1 MNALKKFFTASLC
14 LCLCTSVQAASLL
27 KLSMS
32 KGDMKKAEH
41 DLADKAV
48 YSTEEFIQAQRCIE
62 HGLLLR
68 AAFRVSTQT
77 LNNKGDST
85 AVYAIRHQNMELLQS
100 MAHCARDKEK
110 ILQTITAEK
119 QFPFLLRYLK
129 ENPDA
134 IPYCPDCAIFGALA
148 SENADTFRE
157 LLRLTGKIN
166 IVNDKGISLL
176 RVAFQQNK
184 GEHIKY
190 MLQMQADVNAGQGD
204 DTPLLCALYEQN
216 KEITELLLQAGADVN
231 QGKSTSPLIEAITNQ
246 DAELVQQ
253 LIKLGADVNCSRDT
267 TPLLA
272 AIKVENVEIIQALLQ
287 AGVDLKTEK
296 KNNPL
301 EAAVRQGNLVIVRLL
316 IDKGAA
322 FPQNSSL
329 LLTAL
334 KSSHADI
341 AAYLLS
347 HGAEKEL
354 YEEGSPVAE
363 YVFHLDSCPSTMN
376 AIISEIKEKIN
387 RQYQQKVARIT
398 AQQKKEESLAKSR
411 QQQHAQ
417 TEAQQKNE
425 ESPAKSRRQ
434 QQAQTKAQQ
443 GQQKQAEATRKRED
457 ILSNLAYI
465 TDSRPRWDANFYAF
479 IHLPASRNNPSN
491 VIYVCEQLSA
501 LLPRYAR
508 SNIQIILVCYDDNG
522 EEALT
527 APREHSELMSNVPV
541 ILAKDSGFL
550 APQIMPR
557 FPGLTETTVTIV
569 DSNFSIA
576 AARNS
581 YEQGMRACKEMS
593 FIAFKGISSISG
605 TAPNATQ
612 KNYPFTGRQRK

>member
-1 MNALKKFFTASLC
+1 MNAIHRFVSPTALAILCASASVEAAMPLKFSL
-14 LCLCTSVQAASLL
+14 SES
-27 KLSMS
+27 
-32 KGDMKKAEH
+32 DMKKAERS
-41 DLADKAV
+41 LADKAV

-62 HGLLLR
+62 HGYLLH
-68 AAFRVSTQT
+68 AALHVSAQTQS
-77 LNNKGDST
+77 NKGARPED
-85 AVYAIRHQNMELLQS
+85 YAIEHQDLEMLHSASFQ
-100 MAHCARDKEK
+100 
-110 ILQTITAEK
+110 AEDRERIVNKMVAKK
-119 QFPFLLRYLK
+119 QYTLLLRYLK
-129 ENPDA
+129 QESAA

-184 GEHIKY
+184 VEHIKY
-190 MLQMQADVNAGQGD
+190 MLQLQADVNTGQGD
-204 DTPLLCALYEQN
+204 ETPLLCALYEQN

-272 AIKVENVEIIQALLQ
+272 AIKVENVEIIRALLQ
-287 AGVDLKTEK
+287 AGADLKTEK

-301 EAAVRQGNLVIVRLL
+301 EAAVRRGNLVIVRLL

-363 YVFHLDSCPSTMN
+363 YVFNLDSCPSTMN

-387 RQYQQKVARIT
+387 RRYQQKVARIT
-398 AQQKKEESLAKSR
+398 AQQKKEEAL
-411 QQQHAQ
+411 
-417 TEAQQKNE
+417 
-425 ESPAKSRRQ
+425 AKSRRQ
-434 QQAQTKAQQ
+434 QQAQAKVQQ
-443 GQQKQAEATRKRED
+443 GQQKRAEATRKRED

-479 IHLPASRNNPSN
+479 IHLPAYRNNPSN
-491 VIYVCEQLSA
+491 AIYVCEQLSA

-576 AARNS
+576 EAHNS
-581 YEQGMRACKEMS
+581 YEQGLRACKEMS

-605 TAPNATQ
+605 TVPNETQ

>member
-1 MNALKKFFTASLC
+1 MNAFKKFFTAPLC

-166 IVNDKGISLL
+166 IVNEKGISLL

-184 GEHIKY
+184 VEHIKY
-190 MLQMQADVNAGQGD
+190 MLQLHADVNAGQGD
-204 DTPLLCALYEQN
+204 ETPLLCALYEQN

-253 LIKLGADVNCSRDT
+253 LIKLGADVNCSRNT

-287 AGVDLKTEK
+287 AGADLKTEG

-301 EAAVRQGNLVIVRLL
+301 ETAVRRGNLVIVRLL

-334 KSSHADI
+334 KSRHADI

-354 YEEGSPVAE
+354 YVDDSPVAE
-363 YVFHLDSCPSTMN
+363 YVFNLDSCPSTMN

-387 RQYQQKVARIT
+387 RRYQQKVARIT
-398 AQQKKEESLAKSR
+398 AQQKKEEAL
-411 QQQHAQ
+411 
-417 TEAQQKNE
+417 
-425 ESPAKSRRQ
+425 AKSRRQ
-434 QQAQTKAQQ
+434 QQAQAKVQQ
-443 GQQKQAEATRKRED
+443 GQQKRADATRKRED

-479 IHLPASRNNPSN
+479 IHLPAYRNNPSN
-491 VIYVCEQLSA
+491 AIYVCEQLSA

-508 SNIQIILVCYDDNG
+508 SNIQIILVCYDDNR

-576 AARNS
+576 EARNS
-581 YEQGMRACKEMS
+581 YEQGIRACKEMS
-593 FIAFKGISSISG
+593 FTAFKGISSISG
-605 TAPNATQ
+605 TVPNETQ